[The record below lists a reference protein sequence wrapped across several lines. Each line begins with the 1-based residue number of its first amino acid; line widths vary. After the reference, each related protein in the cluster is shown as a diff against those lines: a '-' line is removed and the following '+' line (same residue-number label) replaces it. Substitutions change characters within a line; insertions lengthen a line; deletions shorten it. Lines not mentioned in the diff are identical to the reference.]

1 MIDRDRPIADH
12 DTDERDNT
20 RSDRVHRGSQLRRN
34 VDPEV
39 ALPSPKPFEGD
50 EHRCPRRRSEVCA
63 TSGRQQRGN
72 EKEGERDR
80 HRFDTAATR
89 VNVSRGCTRGN
100 RCPLWLALEASLS
113 PPPAAGESE
122 CRSLDGDGLLVAEDV
137 VDDATEVC
145 GAKGLRQVLVD
156 PRIICLLDIRGVRS
170 SGQHHNGKPVQR
182 GFVLHELEHVPS
194 AHVREAEVEEEEV
207 WRRRERTVARFLA
220 CRNGDDLDVE
230 GSQGYF
236 NEAAQDA
243 TVVNSQNSVHPRS

>member
-20 RSDRVHRGSQLRRN
+20 RSDRVHRGSQLRRD

-39 ALPSPKPFEGD
+39 TLPSPKLFERD
-50 EHRCPRRRSEVCA
+50 EHRCGRRRSEVCA

-113 PPPAAGESE
+113 PPPAAGEN
-122 CRSLDGDGLLVAEDV
+122 
-137 VDDATEVC
+137 DDAEHSS
-145 GAKGLRQVLVD
+145 
-156 PRIICLLDIRGVRS
+156 PRFWERS
-170 SGQHHNGKPVQR
+170 
-182 GFVLHELEHVPS
+182 PS
-194 AHVREAEVEEEEV
+194 AA
-207 WRRRERTVARFLA
+207 RT
-220 CRNGDDLDVE
+220 E
-230 GSQGYF
+230 G
-236 NEAAQDA
+236 A
-243 TVVNSQNSVHPRS
+243 TVLGRGYSTGMGSW